1 MTVFITCMD
10 CRLNPIKF
18 VEAKPGQ
25 VFVMRNPGNMVP
37 RFDPENVSAEAGG
50 LELGCIM
57 NGIRDVVVCG
67 HSDCKVGGEHVF
79 LLRPCAL
86 WIVLDVCVCVCVFIL
101 LREML
106 GMILNTLYHVYLRT
120 REILNMILNT
130 MYHVYLRTRE
140 ILCMVLNTMCHVYVS
155 TGELSGMILN
165 TMCHVYLSTKEIL
178 SMISKT
184 T

>member
-67 HSDCKVGGEHVF
+67 HSDCKVGGEQFF
-79 LLRPCAL
+79 LLRPCSL
-86 WIVLDVCVCVCVFIL
+86 WIVLDVCVCACVFIL
-101 LREML
+101 LREMF
-106 GMILNTLYHVYLRT
+106 GMILNTMCHVYQS
-120 REILNMILNT
+120 
-130 MYHVYLRTRE
+130 TRE
-140 ILCMVLNTMCHVYVS
+140 ILCMVLNT
-155 TGELSGMILN
+155 I
-165 TMCHVYLSTKEIL
+165 CHVYLSTKEIL